1 MQHTEIIEPKRS
13 RGGRTSSPELRKS
26 IKQSDEFEGLEEN
39 VKHFE
44 LLTLVKRAGKQAGFT
59 SKMIELLEHYMILTR
74 AVDWIEGSQPIVY
87 KSQYQT
93 AMDLGISDRHLQR
106 LEKDLFKIGAITFN
120 DSGNCKRYGQR
131 DPKSGKIIYAY
142 GVVLTPLALMKT
154 ELETLIQEQQ
164 LYKDAWME
172 TKRQVSWHRGQI
184 KSMLAEMA
192 ELSGEGRG
200 AFESQYDEIAVRYTT
215 TMSLVDFRSMLAKHQ
230 ELYNLVLEALEA
242 LYSSSK
248 DDTKTS
254 KESCKTDSSVGHK
267 QDTKNNQFNKLNT
280 RSSSSNASKEGSNE
294 NLESKPQTS
303 VQEDRYDTGNE
314 TNIILKTGIQHIT
327 LKQMLNVCG
336 DDLKDYLPR
345 EARPMNI
352 NDFIEAAYQYKS
364 KLFISQASWGRACQA
379 IGREGATLSLI
390 LADRGVSR
398 TENPVRN
405 PAAYFNS
412 MIIRAKAGDLHL
424 HRSVFG
430 HLKRENTENAANIN
444 SNSTQTTQN
453 RKG

>member
-1 MQHTEIIEPKRS
+1 MQYTENTETKR
-13 RGGRTSSPELRKS
+13 GRVGRISSPELRKS
-26 IKQSDEFEGLEEN
+26 IKQSDEFDGLEEN

-44 LLTLVKRAGKQAGFT
+44 LLTLVKRAGKQAGFS
-59 SKMIELLEHYMILTR
+59 SKMIEVLEHYMILTR
-74 AVDWIEGSQPIVY
+74 PIDWMEGSQPIVY

-142 GVVLTPLALMKT
+142 GVVLTPLALMKA
-154 ELETLIQEQQ
+154 ELETLVQEQQ
-164 LYKDAWME
+164 LYKAAWME

-184 KSMLAEMA
+184 KSMLAEME
-192 ELSGEGRG
+192 ELSDQGQG
-200 AFESQYDEIAVRYTT
+200 AWEAQYDEIAVRYKT
-215 TMSLVDFRSMLAKHQ
+215 TMSLVDFRSMLAQHQ
-230 ELYNLVLEALEA
+230 DLYNRVLEVLEA

-248 DDTKTS
+248 TN
-254 KESCKTDSSVGHK
+254 KESCKTDSIVGHK
-267 QDTKNNQFNKLNT
+267 QDTNNNQFNKLNT
-280 RSSSSNASKEGSNE
+280 RSSSSNASKEDSNE
-294 NLESKPQTS
+294 NLAIKPQA
-303 VQEDRYDTGNE
+303 VEQGDRYDTSQE
-314 TNIILKTGIQHIT
+314 THIILKTGIQHIT

-336 DDLKDYLPR
+336 DELKAYLPR
-345 EARPMNI
+345 EEGRPMNI
-352 NDFIEAAYQYKS
+352 NDFVDAAYQYKS

-379 IGREGATLSLI
+379 IGREGATLCVI

-398 TENPVRN
+398 EENRVRN

-412 MIIRAKAGDLHL
+412 MITRAKCGDLHL

-444 SNSTQTTQN
+444 SNSNSTKTTQN

>member
-1 MQHTEIIEPKRS
+1 MQHTENTTIPRG
-13 RGGRTSSPELRKS
+13 RGGRISSPQLRKS
-26 IKQSDEFEGLEEN
+26 IEQSEKFEGLEKN

-44 LLTLVKRAGKQAGFT
+44 LLTLVKRSGKQAGFT

-74 AVDWIEGSQPIVY
+74 QIDWIEGSQPIVY

-142 GVVLTPLALMKT
+142 GVVLTPLALMKA
-154 ELETLIQEQQ
+154 ELEALVQEQK

-184 KSMLAEMA
+184 KSMLAEME
-192 ELSGEGRG
+192 ELPDAGQG
-200 AFESQYDEIAVRYTT
+200 AFNNQYDVIAVRYKT

-230 ELYNLVLEALEA
+230 DLYNSVKEALES
-242 LYSSSK
+242 LYSSS
-248 DDTKTS
+248 KTS
-254 KESCKTDSSVGHK
+254 KESCKADSIVGHK
-267 QDTKNNQFNKLNT
+267 QDTNNNQFNKLNT
-280 RSSSSNASKEGSNE
+280 GSSSSNASEEGSNE
-294 NLESKPQTS
+294 NSVSKPLTS
-303 VQEDRYDTGNE
+303 IKEDRFNTENE
-314 TNIILKTGIQHIT
+314 THIILKTGIQHIT

-336 DDLKDYLPR
+336 DDLKDLLPR
-345 EARPMNI
+345 EERPMNI
-352 NDFIEAAYQYKS
+352 NDFVDAAYQYKS

-379 IGREGATLSLI
+379 IGREGATLCLI

-398 TENPVRN
+398 EENRVRN

-412 MIIRAKAGDLHL
+412 MITRAKAGDLHL
-424 HRSVFG
+424 HKSVFG
-430 HLKRENTENAANIN
+430 HLKRENTELAANIN
-444 SNSTQTTQN
+444 TNSTQQ